1 MGRIALT
8 ISKTALRTGSR
19 FCAALSIALI
29 SASSAV
35 ASGGAGGG
43 GPGGGG
49 GATAGP
55 VPQIA
60 GDYAG
65 TITLG
70 APVMIEQ
77 MQLMLT
83 EDAAGNLSGQVCFI
97 QVSISPNPICN
108 PLVAGKASPS
118 SNFPFGV
125 FQFRTPEG
133 QYNGIVQGPI
143 TCADGTQGAWLS
155 GSLPSR
161 GTVASFGVT
170 TCAEGAHPFG

>member
-1 MGRIALT
+1 LI
-8 ISKTALRTGSR
+8 ISKTALLAGST

-29 SASSAV
+29 STSSV
-35 ASGGAGGG
+35 MASGGAGGG

-49 GATAGP
+49 GGVVAGP
-55 VPQIA
+55 VPPIA

-65 TITLG
+65 TIMLG
-70 APVMIEQ
+70 APIILEQ

-97 QVSISPNPICN
+97 QVSLSPNPICN
-108 PLVAGKASPS
+108 PLVTGKASPS
-118 SNFPFGV
+118 VNFPFGV
-125 FQFRTPEG
+125 FQFRTAEG

-161 GTVASFGVT
+161 GTIASFGVT

>member
-1 MGRIALT
+1 M
-8 ISKTALRTGSR
+8 
-19 FCAALSIALI
+19 
-29 SASSAV
+29 
-35 ASGGAGGG
+35 
-43 GPGGGG
+43 
-49 GATAGP
+49 
-55 VPQIA
+55 PQIA

-70 APVMIEQ
+70 VPVITEQ

-97 QVSISPNPICN
+97 QVSISTSAICN
-108 PLVAGKASPS
+108 PLVAGRASPS

-125 FQFRTPEG
+125 FQFRTAEG